1 MGLMLT
7 YSCKDEDLAPI
18 ITFDQAGKG
27 AYARLVELRTGEFD
41 LNNLSSTAYDA
52 SVDFVDIEDGNTV
65 TNYDIYVSYT
75 DNSGN
80 GLDKAEQLYKA
91 YTAGDF
97 ITSTKGNKGKDL
109 NIPLSDLTSLL
120 GLELSDTEL
129 IAGNFF
135 NIRTTITSDGVERGF
150 SNSSSAVN
158 GPAFQGH
165 FNFSIKVTC
174 PVEDARFVGEYK
186 MEYVG
191 TPAPGCFNGGAALP
205 FGDVPPNVTLA
216 PVQGSSTLRT
226 MGVTYLP
233 FFGGFSVDVNV
244 DLVCDFVTMSETDTG
259 VGCSANIILGTSA
272 NKDFD
277 FDDDSELS
285 FEFID
290 FSKGDCGCPQAV
302 YEMKLTKL

>member
-1 MGLMLT
+1 MLT

-27 AYARLVELRTGEFD
+27 AYVRLVELKTGEYD
-41 LNNLSSTAYDA
+41 LNDLSGSAYEA

-97 ITSTKGNKGKDL
+97 GSSVNGNVGREL
-109 NIPLSDLTSLL
+109 NIPLSDVATLL
-120 GLELSDTEL
+120 GLELSSDEL

-135 NIRTTITSDGVERGF
+135 NFRTEITSDGVVRGF

-165 FNFSIKVTC
+165 FDFQVKVTC
-174 PVEDARFVGEYK
+174 PVENERFVGEYSMK
-186 MEYVG
+186 YL
-191 TPAPGCFNGGAALP
+191 TAPEACFADADDNALP
-205 FGDVPPNVTLA
+205 FGDEPLPNVTITTVA
-216 PVQGSSTLRT
+216 GSSTKRT
-226 MGVTYLP
+226 MNLSYLP
-233 FFGGFSVDVNV
+233 VFGGFSIDVEI
-244 DLVCDFVTMSETDTG
+244 DLVCDFITMSETDTG
-259 VGCSANIILGTSA
+259 VGCSANIILGTGA
-272 NKDFD
+272 NMPFD
-277 FDDDSELS
+277 FNDDSTIT

-290 FSKGDCGCPQAV
+290 FAKGDCGCPNATYV
-302 YEMKLTKL
+302 VELTKL